1 MAELT
6 ESFKYIFLDI
16 VKFTKRSVEAQSD
29 VIKELN
35 KIVKESVQT
44 NGLQQDNIIFIPTGD
59 GICLAI
65 RGNLTL

>member
-35 KIVKESVQT
+35 KIVKESV
-44 NGLQQDNIIFIPTGD
+44 
-59 GICLAI
+59 
-65 RGNLTL
+65 